1 LLEAASR
8 AAMSSAAEFLALS
21 WKLVSCCNKLFLYY
35 MLLERN
41 WVVAC
46 SDPPKSQ
53 LSLPRKLI

>member
-1 LLEAASR
+1 
-8 AAMSSAAEFLALS
+8 MSSAAEFLALS